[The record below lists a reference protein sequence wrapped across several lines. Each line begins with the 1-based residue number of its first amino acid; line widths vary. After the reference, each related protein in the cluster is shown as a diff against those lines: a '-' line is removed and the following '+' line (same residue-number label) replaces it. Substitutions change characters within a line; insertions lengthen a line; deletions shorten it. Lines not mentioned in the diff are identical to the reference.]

1 MTFGPFIMKLPATK
15 MALCMRYDI
24 SVIILHLPV
33 ALYVS
38 SDENVVQGVCV
49 RRGVWG
55 GGGQVGCRRGTA
67 PQMGGGLGE
76 GGGGPSGRW
85 DGRSRVLGDRPSTS
99 GIRFEPSCRVASNM
113 HKSP

>member
-49 RRGVWG
+49 RRCVCGWEGQLECRKCTATQIGSSLGERVG
-55 GGGQVGCRRGTA
+55 GGGV
-67 PQMGGGLGE
+67 
-76 GGGGPSGRW
+76 GGGGWKVAGFRGS
-85 DGRSRVLGDRPSTS
+85 SFN
-99 GIRFEPSCRVASNM
+99 IRDQI
-113 HKSP
+113 

>member
-1 MTFGPFIMKLPATK
+1 MKLPATK

-49 RRGVWG
+49 RRCVCGWE
-55 GGGQVGCRRGTA
+55 GQLECRKCTA
-67 PQMGGGLGE
+67 TQIGSSLGE
-76 GGGGPSGRW
+76 RVGGGPSGRW
-85 DGRSRVLGDRPSTS
+85 DGGVRVLGGRPSTL
-99 GIRFEPSCRVASNM
+99 GIRF
-113 HKSP
+113 